1 MSTKKV
7 LLIDDDPV
15 IAAVYESLFIGAGFD
30 VILAEDGEQGL
41 AAVYRQRPDVVV
53 LDLSMPKLNG
63 LQWLDKIRKDGRF
76 SKLPVVVFTA
86 GSIAW
91 QVNAAKNS
99 DVTMVLS
106 KKTSDPEG
114 VVNAVKTALVT
125 GNWRI

>member
-1 MSTKKV
+1 VKKV

-15 IAAVYESLFIGAGFD
+15 IAAVYESLFASTGFE
-30 VILAEDGEQGL
+30 VLIAEDGEIGL
-41 AAVYRQRPDVVV
+41 ASVYRHRPDVVL

-63 LQWLDKIRKDGRF
+63 LQWLDKVRSDPRF

-106 KKTSDPEG
+106 KKNTDPKK
-114 VVNAVKTALVT
+114 VVDSVNTALVT
-125 GNWRI
+125 GSWKV

>member
-1 MSTKKV
+1 MSSKKV

-30 VILAEDGEQGL
+30 VMLAEDGEQGL
-41 AAVYRQRPDVVV
+41 AAVFRSRPDVVL

-63 LQWLDKIRKDGRF
+63 LQWLDKVRKDARF
-76 SKLPVVVFTA
+76 AKLPVVVFTA

-99 DVTMVLS
+99 DATMVLS

-114 VVNAVKTALVT
+114 VVKAVKTAMET

>member
-15 IAAVYESLFIGAGFD
+15 IAAVYESLFIGAGFE

-76 SKLPVVVFTA
+76 NKLPVVVFTA